1 MSNDLNNIQVNHQI
15 KAKHF
20 GHNGSE
26 NQHLAVYV
34 GNDELSFTIADDA
47 GNTVQ
52 YMKSYRLKNAFNY
65 FAYKMMLT
73 DLLEQEDLFKNKYA
87 KISIGLNAAN
97 YTLVPNKY
105 FDLSSAEKYYDF
117 NFSNDGNGKIMANL
131 VEGYNCFVVFAID
144 FQLLDSFTEVFDQ
157 FTLQHA
163 VSYLLP
169 ALPQPPPEEK
179 YLYASVQ
186 KNHFDLVCLEGNR
199 LLYCNSFACTTPADF
214 LYHLLNVAKHS
225 GLDAIKD
232 NFVLLGDIAA
242 DQPAYRLC
250 KKYLPNIAFGSRPE
264 GKNYCAELDIIA
276 RHQHY
281 NLYCIR

>member
-1 MSNDLNNIQVNHQI
+1 LSNDLNNIQVNHQI

-20 GHNGSE
+20 VHNGAD

-34 GNDELSFTIADDA
+34 GYDELSFTIASDA

-52 YMKSYRLKNAFNY
+52 YMKSYRLKDAFNY

-117 NFSNDGNGKIMANL
+117 NFPNDGNGKIMANL
-131 VEGYNCFVVFAID
+131 VEGHNCFVVFAID
-144 FQLLDSFTEVFDQ
+144 FQLLDAFTEIFDQ

-179 YLYASVQ
+179 RLYASVQ
-186 KNHFDLVCLEGNR
+186 KNHLDLVCLQGSR
-199 LLYCNSFACTTPADF
+199 LLYCNSFACNTPADF

-225 GLDAIKD
+225 GLDAVKD
-232 NFVLLGDIAA
+232 SFVLLGDIAG
-242 DQPAYRLC
+242 DQPAYQLC
-250 KKYLPNIAFGSRPE
+250 KKYLPNIAFGGRPE
-264 GKNYCAELDIIA
+264 GKNYCTELDIIA